1 MLTLVGSSELLSAT
15 CCMVWMTQRAPSDYP
30 FASSHTNYSLCLE
43 EVYCNYEKCENGTS
57 PFGIFFKYATLE
69 KNLQLQ
75 YFLVELASD
84 WASFTAQGDLAH
96 VDSDVRPLVI
106 LSIPS
111 MGLS

>member
-1 MLTLVGSSELLSAT
+1 MRNVKMGPALLGFFLNMLL
-15 CCMVWMTQRAPSDYP
+15 W
-30 FASSHTNYSLCLE
+30 
-43 EVYCNYEKCENGTS
+43 K
-57 PFGIFFKYATLE
+57 

-96 VDSDVRPLVI
+96 VDSAVRPLVI